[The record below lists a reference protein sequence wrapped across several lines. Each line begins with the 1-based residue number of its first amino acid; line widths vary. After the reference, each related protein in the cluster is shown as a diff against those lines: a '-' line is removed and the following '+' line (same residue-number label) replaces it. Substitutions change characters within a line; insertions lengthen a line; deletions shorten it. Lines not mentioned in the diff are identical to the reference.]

1 MCEPKDLVRQTM
13 YQTGSNLNFVFGG
26 LLVIAFSTEEGRR
39 RRCYNGG
46 KAGAVF
52 AKAFPNSLW
61 KSSRRSCRRRPLSIS
76 TAVAL
81 STALFRRALFVLRF
95 GLQKEEGPRL
105 PPGAKKPCHQPTEA
119 NQ

>member
-1 MCEPKDLVRQTM
+1 MAF
-13 YQTGSNLNFVFGG
+13 GSNLNFVFGG
-26 LLVIAFSTEEGRR
+26 LLVIAFSKEEGRR
-39 RRCYNGG
+39 RRCGNGG

-76 TAVAL
+76 TAGAV
-81 STALFRRALFVLRF
+81 STALSAARCLFCALGCKKKKAPGCSLEPKTRVIN
-95 GLQKEEGPRL
+95 RL
-105 PPGAKKPCHQPTEA
+105 CSGE